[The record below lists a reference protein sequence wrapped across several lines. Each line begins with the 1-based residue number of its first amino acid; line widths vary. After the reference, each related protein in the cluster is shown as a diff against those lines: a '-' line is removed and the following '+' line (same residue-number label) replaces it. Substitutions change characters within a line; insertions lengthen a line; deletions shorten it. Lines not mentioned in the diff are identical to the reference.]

1 MTHSYSMFNNRKQKE
16 NRLDLRLEHHVSHS
30 AVTLHLDAVDLHRFF
45 ETPAQGIDCACW
57 LGLTKQ

>member
-1 MTHSYSMFNNRKQKE
+1 MFNNRKQKE